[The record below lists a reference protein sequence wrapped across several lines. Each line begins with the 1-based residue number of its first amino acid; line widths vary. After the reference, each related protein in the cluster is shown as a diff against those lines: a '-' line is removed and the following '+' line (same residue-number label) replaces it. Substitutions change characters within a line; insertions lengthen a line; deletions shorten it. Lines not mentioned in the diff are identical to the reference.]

1 MCHLDV
7 NLDHISAIEKA
18 GIITDL
24 TPEAELGNLTLLAKQ
39 TAEALSEINSLT
51 VKTSANFSD
60 STLTSQV
67 HALSNMAKLQS
78 LAQGGLASAIRDDTS
93 KDLSSIVANYSG
105 TMLSDKSKG
114 VRLGTL
120 DGLIDASEGFSTD
133 ADAVAAA
140 EAAAQAAA
148 EVAAAEAAAQ
158 AAAEVA
164 AAEAA
169 AQATAEVAAAEAAAL
184 KDKVIS
190 VPDNTASY
198 FFHEILVLITG
209 APAQAG
215 SRDLLQDLLLKD
227 SSWGSVG
234 TYVDNYLGARQA
246 QHPAGEI
253 GVIKEIAGNG
263 LGLRLSDQQAQDA
276 LTVLNQAGCY
286 SWSER
291 IGYVITKSFAQ

>member
-158 AAAEVA
+158 A
-164 AAEAA
+164 
-169 AQATAEVAAAEAAAL
+169 TAEVAAAEAAAL